1 MPDIFDEVEED
12 LRAERAVQFWKR
24 YGTLVIGAALLVV
37 LGVGAWQGWEW
48 HRQRQAAAAA
58 TAYLAAGRDAGAQG
72 ADLKAAA
79 ERFAGIAREAPGGYH
94 VLAALRAAA
103 LKAETGER
111 DAALAL
117 WDGIA
122 RDSAADPLYRDLA
135 TVLFVLH
142 SLDSPSADLARLA
155 ERVAPLTDPANPWQA
170 SAREVAALVALK
182 RGERE
187 EARRLLQALAQDV
200 TAPQGIRGR
209 AGRIAAELG
218 G

>member
-12 LRAERAVQFWKR
+12 LRAERAARLWKR
-24 YGTLVIGAALLVV
+24 YGSLVIGAALFVV
-37 LGVGAWQGWEW
+37 LGVAAWQGWEW
-48 HRQRQAAAAA
+48 HRQRQLAAAA
-58 TAYLAAGRDAGAQG
+58 TAYLAAERDAGAPG
-72 ADLKAAA
+72 ADLRAAA
-79 ERFAGIAREAPGGYH
+79 ERFAAIAREAPGGYR

-111 DAALAL
+111 EAALAL

-122 RDSAADPLYRDLA
+122 RDSGVDPLYRDLA
-135 TVLFVLH
+135 TVLLVLH
-142 SLDSPSADLARLA
+142 SLDSPAADLARLA
-155 ERVAPLTDPANPWQA
+155 ERVAPLTDSANPWQA
-170 SAREVAALVALK
+170 SAREVAALLALK

-187 EARRLLQALAQDV
+187 TARRMLQALAEDV

-209 AGRIAAELG
+209 AGRIAAGLG